1 MTPAIFGLE
10 GLAVTASER
19 AFFKDAAPVG
29 YILFG
34 RNVADR
40 EQLRRLTDDLRSI
53 SGRSALPI
61 LIDQEGGR
69 VARMRSLRSPSR
81 RPARPMCCDVM
92 LWTRR
97 AGHEVGVALRQ
108 PQAEA

>member
-40 EQLRRLTDDLRSI
+40 DQLRRLTDDLRSI

-61 LIDQEGGR
+61 FDRSGGR
-69 VARMRSLRSPSR
+69 ARGEDAGPSLVELS
-81 RPARPMCCDVM
+81 
-92 LWTRR
+92 T
-97 AGHEVGVALRQ
+97 GGGF
-108 PQAEA
+108 